1 MSNPNLVSQ
10 LATDLFDVVKKYSG
24 QMTAAELV
32 GALELH
38 KQELILHHFNEIKK
52 EIDNETRKNI

>member
-1 MSNPNLVSQ
+1 MTKEEIIKE
-10 LATDLFDVVKKYSG
+10 LANDLFDVVTKYRF

-38 KQELILHHFNEIKK
+38 KQEIIWNHFSSIKK
-52 EIDNETRKNI
+52 EMLTEKNT

>member
-1 MSNPNLVSQ
+1 MTNPNLVSQ

-24 QMTAAELV
+24 QMTAAELI

-38 KQELILHHFNEIKK
+38 KQELILHHFNQMK
-52 EIDNETRKNI
+52 EEMNK

>member
-1 MSNPNLVSQ
+1 MNSEELIKELSN
-10 LATDLFDVVKKYSG
+10 DLFDVVTKYSA

-38 KQELILHHFNEIKK
+38 KQELIWNHFTNIKK
-52 EIDNETRKNI
+52 EMLKEQT

>member
-1 MSNPNLVSQ
+1 MTTQKAAQ

-24 QMTAAELV
+24 QMTAAELI

-38 KQELILHHFNEIKK
+38 KQELILHHFNQIKEGMNQPK
-52 EIDNETRKNI
+52 EKNNG